1 MNLSGQMFGILALT
15 ILFGLFYVLF
25 TYKFLMNYFQ
35 SIAKP
40 LNNVLKLFLIIG
52 FYGFSICLIEFWSY
66 SSNLKP
72 FGNNTSDFALSLL
85 MNAIFL
91 ICSFIFSA
99 LLFKLSDGIVKSIM
113 KENHKLQMI
122 HNNYMY
128 AGVQAIIFIIL
139 VHISSALFV
148 ELIITNYPL
157 K

>member
-1 MNLSGQMFGILALT
+1 
-15 ILFGLFYVLF
+15 
-25 TYKFLMNYFQ
+25 
-35 SIAKP
+35 
-40 LNNVLKLFLIIG
+40 
-52 FYGFSICLIEFWSY
+52 
-66 SSNLKP
+66 
-72 FGNNTSDFALSLL
+72 

-139 VHISSALFV
+139 VHISSDLFV